1 MTVRAVS
8 SNIKTVR
15 LAKKASR
22 LLITHGVLIV
32 GSIVFIFPL
41 LWLIS
46 ISLKYPKDM
55 FPPEIQLIPPRI
67 RWENYT
73 NMFKY
78 FKFWTY
84 FSNSIIV
91 TGLNIAGQ
99 WLTAPLVAFSFARLK
114 WPGRNIAFYIL
125 LGTMMIPADITR
137 IPMFILFSNM
147 GLVDTWIPLTVPA
160 FFGGS
165 AYNIFLIRQFF
176 MTIPNEMEES
186 ALVDGAGFFT
196 IYRRI
201 MLPLITPVL
210 TTVTIV
216 VFLWAYNDFMGPLI
230 YLSTTSKY
238 TLSLALRMFQQQSR
252 DSTTQFGFMFASA
265 VLMIMPIIVFFFLGQ
280 KKFIEGITLTGLK
293 E

>member
-1 MTVRAVS
+1 MTTS
-8 SNIKTVR
+8 KPGINWKTT
-15 LAKKASR
+15 R
-22 LLITHGVLIV
+22 LLKRGTRKTITHIILMV
-32 GSIVFIFPL
+32 GSLLFIFPL
-41 LWLIS
+41 LWLVS
-46 ISLKYPKDM
+46 TSLKFPKDM
-55 FPPEIQLIPPRI
+55 FPPQIVLIPPRI

-84 FSNSIIV
+84 FGNSMLI
-91 TGLNIAGQ
+91 TGLNIVGQ
-99 WLTAPLVAFSFARLK
+99 WLTAPLVAFAFARLK
-114 WPGRNIAFYIL
+114 WPGRNFAFFVL
-125 LGTMMIPADITR
+125 LGTMMIPGDITR
-137 IPMFILFSNM
+137 IPLFILYSRIN
-147 GLVDTWIPLTVPA
+147 LVDTWIPLVVPA

-165 AYNIFLIRQFF
+165 AYCIFLIRQFL

-186 ALVDGAGFFT
+186 GLVDGASFFT

-210 TTVTIV
+210 TTVSIT

-238 TLSLALRMFQQQSR
+238 TLSIALRMFQQQSR
-252 DSTTQFGFMFASA
+252 DTTTQYGFMFAST
-265 VLMIMPIIVFFFLGQ
+265 VLMIVPIIVFFFLGQ